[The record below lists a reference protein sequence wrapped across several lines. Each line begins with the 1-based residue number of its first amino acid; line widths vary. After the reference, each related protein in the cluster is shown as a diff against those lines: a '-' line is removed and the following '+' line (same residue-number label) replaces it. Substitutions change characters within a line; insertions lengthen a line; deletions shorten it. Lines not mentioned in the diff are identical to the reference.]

1 MPATMA
7 QRCRSRT
14 PGRRRWLLLA
24 ALWALADGV
33 AAAPVLTISLNAQD
47 RRYLADT
54 NQNVTIVLPEPAS
67 GGGAN
72 VVVALVLQP
81 ISDRTRIGFELGP
94 ALYLAHPPVAVF
106 GSIDIALSGGEAAY
120 GAAYSFNGA
129 GIAGAGSGVADYVSI
144 RNNAPE
150 GAGAAIVVGLAGKVY
165 DQAAG
170 VPNHPSV
177 LNYYLL
183 NHGETQVIPKIKPLA
198 WVFLSTGAGV
208 GSVLPTAL
216 LHASA
221 PSATAAR
228 GLRRR
233 TVSMPTPQFGAY
245 LPVLLDASEQNVIH
259 LDVGSNAF
267 HYGAAGESQS
277 SEEQ

>member
-1 MPATMA
+1 MT
-7 QRCRSRT
+7 QRSRSRT
-14 PGRRRWLLLA
+14 PGRHRWLLLA
-24 ALWALADGV
+24 ALWALTDGV
-33 AAAPVLTISLNAQD
+33 AAAPVLTISLSAHD

-67 GGGAN
+67 GDGAN

-106 GSIDIALSGGEAAY
+106 GSIDIAFSGGGVAY

-129 GIAGAGSGVADYVSI
+129 SIASAGSGVANYVSI
-144 RNNAPE
+144 RNNAPD

-165 DQAAG
+165 NQAAG
-170 VPNHPSV
+170 VPTQPSV

-183 NHGETQVIPKIKPLA
+183 NRGQTQMICKIEPVA
-198 WVFLSTGAGV
+198 WVFLSTGLDNGTV
-208 GSVLPTAL
+208 VPRTL
-216 LHASA
+216 LQASA

-228 GLRRR
+228 GRQRRAAP
-233 TVSMPTPQFGAY
+233 MPTPQFGTY
-245 LPVLLDASEQNVIH
+245 LPVLLDASEQNIIH
-259 LDVGSNAF
+259 LDASSNTF
-267 HYGAAGESQS
+267 QYGAASESQS